1 MKYEAVEPEQPGV
14 ESGTNGP
21 PLKLIAL
28 LLVIIGLAIFFFQNG
43 EDAPVEFLWLDANWP
58 VWTVIGIS
66 VLIGIA
72 LDRLF
77 SWQWRRARRKQSQP
91 G

>member
-1 MKYEAVEPEQPGV
+1 MKHEALDLELPE
-14 ESGTNGP
+14 ESGSKGP
-21 PLKLIAL
+21 RLKLVML
-28 LLVIIGLAIFFFQNG
+28 LLIVIALAIFFFQNG
-43 EDAPVEFLWLDANWP
+43 QDADIDFLWLDGTWP

-66 VLIGIA
+66 VVAGIV

-77 SWQWRRARRKQSQP
+77 TWQWRRARKRKQTDE